1 MKKQTKKEIGTRE
14 LQNNIEMVLKGHD
27 HNVKELWV
35 TAKYNDKPKMDERKK
50 DKQATAFR
58 IEGQVLEDMKAIA
71 LENERSLNWMV
82 VNTLKN
88 FIEGEKKKKKKNGI

>member
-14 LQNNIEMVLKGHD
+14 IKNDIEMVLKGHD
-27 HNVKELWV
+27 HNGKELWV

-58 IEGQVLEDMKAIA
+58 IEGAKCLLSDVDRQRCPHRRVHR
-71 LENERSLNWMV
+71 RSNCDA
-82 VNTLKN
+82 
-88 FIEGEKKKKKKNGI
+88 